1 MHFNRFFA
9 FNFYLYFFID
19 DSMDLFIFFTKKS
32 CFFLNKNI
40 YFLNRCLYSVHSLYN
55 EYTCDNDQIYTGNV
69 LGITLKLHLQM
80 LMQLYDVNHLR
91 FWLLI
96 ASGRKYNN
104 VNDQQFNQH
113 TNLKKKKIISQAN
126 VCPAIYQT
134 GKKFFDLLFYI

>member
-1 MHFNRFFA
+1 M
-9 FNFYLYFFID
+9 
-19 DSMDLFIFFTKKS
+19 
-32 CFFLNKNI
+32 
-40 YFLNRCLYSVHSLYN
+40 YSVHSLYN

-104 VNDQQFNQH
+104 VNDQ
-113 TNLKKKKIISQAN
+113 
-126 VCPAIYQT
+126 
-134 GKKFFDLLFYI
+134 